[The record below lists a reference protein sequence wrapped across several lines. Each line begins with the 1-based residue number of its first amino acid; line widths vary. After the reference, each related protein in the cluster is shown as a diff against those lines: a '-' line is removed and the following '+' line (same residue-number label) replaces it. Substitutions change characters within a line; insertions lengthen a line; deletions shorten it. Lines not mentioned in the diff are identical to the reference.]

1 MYSNKIVGYIPFE
14 TESDDVITKHVC
26 VVEVEVDPINETVT
40 TVMYIDG
47 EVVE

>member
-1 MYSNKIVGYIPFE
+1 MYTNKIVGFIPFE
-14 TESDDVITKHVC
+14 TETDGIITKHEC
-26 VVEVEVDPINETVT
+26 VVEVVVDPINETVE